1 MNPAEYFE
9 KKRYVYLSNVV
20 PRQTCEDLTRYMF
33 NLFESGK
40 LSKDPQCPLSDS
52 IYGDPVLDNL
62 LQALAGPLSAQ
73 LGVQLLPTYT
83 YARIYRPGEVLVR
96 HIDREAC
103 EISGTMTLGF
113 HDGSGIW
120 PIYFT
125 DREDDV
131 VGNSV
136 EINIGDLV
144 MYHGNELWHW
154 RPKYKGQWQVQVFF
168 HYVDA
173 NGPHANWAHDKRNS
187 LGTQRDAIPRDA
199 PATKT
204 AFVEPLPQTI
214 QTPFAA
220 SKTATVD
227 EEFGALHSKIISDGI
242 IIRTSDD
249 IFPGAT
255 TYHSGFNPE
264 FMFTPQDCARILQLQ
279 ERIYPVKSTV
289 GDGDKSKYDP
299 KVRSVDTYNIEYSE
313 DTAWIFKKIAAAV
326 GKANAEYY
334 RYDLY
339 GITHALQLL
348 HYKATENGHYDWHI
362 DCGNGNSATRKIS
375 VSIPL
380 TPRNAYRGGEL
391 WINNNGN
398 EIKAVDEQGSVSMF
412 PSYLLHQVTP
422 VTEGERWVIVIW
434 INGPRFR

>member
-131 VGNSV
+131 AGSSV

-204 AFVEPLPQTI
+204 AFVEPLPQTV

-220 SKTATVD
+220 SKAPIT
-227 EEFGALHSKIISDGI
+227 EEFGTLHSKIISDGV

-264 FMFTPQDCARILQLQ
+264 FMFTPQDCARVLQLQ

-398 EIKAVDEQGSVSMF
+398 EIKAVDEQGSISMF

>member
-1 MNPAEYFE
+1 MSNRYRRPY
-9 KKRYVYLSNVV
+9 KRLVA
-20 PRQTCEDLTRYMF
+20 P
-33 NLFESGK
+33 K
-40 LSKDPQCPLSDS
+40 
-52 IYGDPVLDNL
+52 
-62 LQALAGPLSAQ
+62 A
-73 LGVQLLPTYT
+73 PT
-83 YARIYRPGEVLVR
+83 A
-96 HIDREAC
+96 
-103 EISGTMTLGF
+103 
-113 HDGSGIW
+113 
-120 PIYFT
+120 
-125 DREDDV
+125 
-131 VGNSV
+131 
-136 EINIGDLV
+136 
-144 MYHGNELWHW
+144 
-154 RPKYKGQWQVQVFF
+154 
-168 HYVDA
+168 
-173 NGPHANWAHDKRNS
+173 
-187 LGTQRDAIPRDA
+187 
-199 PATKT
+199 
-204 AFVEPLPQTI
+204 
-214 QTPFAA
+214 
-220 SKTATVD
+220 D
-227 EEFGALHSKIISDGI
+227 EEFGTLHSKIISDGV

-264 FMFTPQDCARILQLQ
+264 YMFTPQDCARILQLQ